1 MAGPD
6 RKCSHEG
13 CTSTRRTGGLCNYH
27 AVEKQWGPKW
37 AALCHPNSPAAKKEH
52 RDEART

>member
-1 MAGPD
+1 MSAPD

-13 CTSTRRTGGLCNYH
+13 CTSTRRQGGLCNYH

-37 AALCHPNSPAAKKEH
+37 AALCHPNSPAAKKG
-52 RDEART
+52 AKP